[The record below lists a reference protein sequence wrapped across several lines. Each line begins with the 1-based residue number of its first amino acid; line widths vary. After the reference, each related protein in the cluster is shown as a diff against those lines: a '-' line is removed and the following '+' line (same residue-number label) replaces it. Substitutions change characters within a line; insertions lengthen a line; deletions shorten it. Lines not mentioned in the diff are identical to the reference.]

1 MLKSALNKFKNN
13 DEKELIHTEI
23 NFYDSSYIN
32 DDYLPS
38 PLERLKI
45 YKSLNKASTIYEID
59 QIKNDLIDRCG
70 ALTDEIKNLIND
82 TKLAII
88 IQSSGIIKINSNAY
102 KTSLLLSA
110 KIDKGVFDN
119 ILTLITKE
127 PNIYSINNENKLII
141 NLEEPS
147 ASSRRNKIANL
158 VNDIL

>member
-1 MLKSALNKFKNN
+1 LV
-13 DEKELIHTEI
+13 
-23 NFYDSSYIN
+23 
-32 DDYLPS
+32 
-38 PLERLKI
+38 
-45 YKSLNKASTIYEID
+45 
-59 QIKNDLIDRCG
+59 DRCG

-82 TKLAII
+82 TKLSII
-88 IQSSGIIKINSNAY
+88 IKNSGIIKINSNAY